1 MTVADTL
8 SGHSTI
14 PTYCGI
20 MQCYTLTYGIV
31 R

>member
-8 SGHSTI
+8 SGNSI
-14 PTYCGI
+14 SPTYCGI
-20 MQCYTLTYGIV
+20 VKCYTLTNGNV